1 MKSKIHIRVMA
12 FPVLMSLMLIAC
24 GGAGEPQASVPDPSS
39 TLSAADHS
47 RLGTEYSEQGDFGK
61 ALDEFEMA
69 IELDPDDP
77 EFHRNLGTLY
87 LRQRM
92 FEEAVTSYEKAIE
105 LNPGFGEAH
114 GDLAGAYFSA
124 GRIPEAIAAAEKGI
138 ELNPEYA
145 MSYNNLA
152 VTYGSLGDT
161 EQAITLLEQA
171 IQLNPYNDNA
181 HYNLGYFY
189 EILGQINEAIPRY
202 QEAIRINP
210 DYADAHQNLGFI
222 YANLGQFDDAI
233 YYWDKT
239 LEIEPERAVTYKYLG
254 MVYAG
259 QNKVEEAVAAY
270 TAYLELAS
278 IEAQDRAQVE
288 GWITELEGA
297 TADTGSEYS
306 YIANGYS
313 LSYPAGWYHVE
324 DGLKT
329 SFTASIQDYESPT
342 LESLLVT
349 IIVAPLDQVTQGSG
363 LDQNAA
369 PAEFLQVMTERI
381 EAEVEEIDS
390 LQIAGYPAAIASTS
404 GTVINS
410 PYRGNMIIIVVEE
423 RLFLAEAIAPPDQW
437 DASRPTFVDM
447 INSLAFFE
455 PL

>member
-1 MKSKIHIRVMA
+1 MKNAKRFQILAVPI
-12 FPVLMSLMLIAC
+12 LMCLMLVAC
-24 GGAGEPQASVPDPSS
+24 GGGGEPQASVPDPSS

-92 FEEAVTSYEKAIE
+92 FEEAVTSYERAIE
-105 LNPGFGEAH
+105 LNPGYGGAY
-114 GDLAGAYFSA
+114 GDLAGAYFSV

-138 ELNPEYA
+138 ELDPEYA

-171 IQLNPYNDNA
+171 IQLNPNSDNA

-210 DYADAHQNLGFI
+210 DYADAHQNLGII
-222 YANLGQFDDAI
+222 YAGLGQYDDAI
-233 YYWDKT
+233 YCWNRT
-239 LEIEPERAVTYKYLG
+239 LEIQPERVVTYKYLG
-254 MVYAG
+254 RVYAT

-270 TAYLELAS
+270 TTYLELAL
-278 IEAQDRAQVE
+278 IEAPDRAQVE
-288 GWITELEGA
+288 GWIAVLEGA
-297 TADTGSEYS
+297 TVDTGSEYS
-306 YIANGYS
+306 NAASGYS
-313 LSYPAGWYHVE
+313 ISYPAGWYHAE
-324 DGLKT
+324 DGVKT
-329 SFTASIQDYESPT
+329 SFTESRQDYDSPT

-349 IIVAPLDQVTQGSG
+349 ILVAPLDQVAEGFG

-390 LQIAGYPAAIASTS
+390 LQIAGYPAAIAATS
-404 GTVINS
+404 GTVSDS
-410 PYRGNMIIIVVEE
+410 PYRGNMIIILVEE

-437 DASRPTFVDM
+437 DTSRPTFVDM

-455 PL
+455 P